1 MALSENARGALL
13 MTGSMGCFV
22 LNDTLMKV
30 AFESVPV
37 AQTLFF
43 RGVFASLMLI
53 AMAVH
58 TGAIRYKPTRDDV
71 KPFILR
77 AIGEVGATASF
88 MMALYNM
95 EIANAMAVLQAAPL
109 AVTVGAALFLGE
121 RVRWRRWSAI
131 GVGFIGMLVIVRPGT
146 EGFDAYALFAVLS
159 VIFIA
164 IRDLATHEM
173 SRDVPTVFASV
184 ISALLVTVGAG
195 VLIPIEGWAPMG
207 GSDTLHIFGAGVAI
221 VIGYVTSVSAMRM
234 GEVSAVSPFRYTV
247 LLWAL
252 LWGFLFFHTLP
263 DAMTFLGAGIVVAA
277 GLYTLWRERSVGQS
291 TATYA
296 SNRPFDGSP
305 PMGQTVIDKPAERPM
320 DSR

>member
-13 MTGSMGCFV
+13 MTGSMGRFV

-43 RGVFASLMLI
+43 RGVFASLMLLAI
-53 AMAVH
+53 AIH
-58 TGAIRYKPTRDDV
+58 TGAIRYKPTRNDV

-146 EGFDAYALFAVLS
+146 DGFDAYALFAVLS
-159 VIFIA
+159 VVFIA

-184 ISALLVTVGAG
+184 ISAVLVTIGAG
-195 VLIPIEGWAPMG
+195 LLIPIEGWAPMS
-207 GSDTLHIFGAGVAI
+207 GSDTLHIFGSGVAI

-247 LLWAL
+247 LIWAL
-252 LWGFLFFHTLP
+252 LWGYLFFHTLP
-263 DAMTFLGAGIVVAA
+263 DGMTFLGAGIVVAA

-305 PMGQTVIDKPAERPM
+305 PMGQTLAEKPAERPM
-320 DSR
+320 DRG